1 MNKQQI
7 VWGFAFTLISSI
19 TLASLPNAIASEREK
34 QLSGSYEVTAA
45 TELKVESGVGTIE
58 FKYHDKN
65 TVEVEIIATVDED
78 DRWNNGDLSKA
89 ELVATQ
95 SGDRLRLEVPEQDD
109 IQLDWVITM
118 PAIAEI
124 DADLGVG
131 EVIGTFAAADFNLDL
146 GVGDVDLDIDGA
158 VATVKVDVGVGD
170 SSVRGDVNT
179 STDRFLVTSSTKA
192 TGSGEARI
200 NIDVGVGDVTIY
212 VNN

>member
-19 TLASLPNAIASEREK
+19 TLASLPSAIASEREK
-34 QLSGSYEVTAA
+34 QMSGSYDVSA
-45 TELKVESGVGTIE
+45 TTQLKLESGVGTIE
-58 FKYHDKN
+58 FKYHNED
-65 TVEVEIIATVDED
+65 TIDVQVTATVDED

-95 SGDRLRLEVPEQDD
+95 SGDRLHLEVPEQDD

-118 PAIAEI
+118 PTIAEV

-131 EVIGTFAAADFNLDL
+131 EVIGEFAAADFNLDL
-146 GVGDVDLDIDGA
+146 GVGDVDLTVNGA
-158 VATVKVDVGVGD
+158 VGTVKVDVGVGD

-192 TGSGEARI
+192 TGSGVARI
-200 NIDVGVGDVTIY
+200 NIDVGVGEVTID